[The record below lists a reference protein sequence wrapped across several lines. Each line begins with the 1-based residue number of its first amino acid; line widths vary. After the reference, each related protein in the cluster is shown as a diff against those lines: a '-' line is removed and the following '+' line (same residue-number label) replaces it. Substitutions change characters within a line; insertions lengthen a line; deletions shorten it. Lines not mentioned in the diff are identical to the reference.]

1 MRDFYFWTE
10 KLPPRKAKKCAA
22 HRSTTTT
29 TSRAIRV
36 LGQRSNKKLVA
47 VYVGLDSD
55 GSNRLVN
62 IYIHT
67 IKVELIWE
75 PALNQEFTGF
85 PAKI

>member
-29 TSRAIRV
+29 TRAIRV

-47 VYVGLDSD
+47 VYVVGLYSD
-55 GSNRLVN
+55 GLNRLVN
-62 IYIHT
+62 NIQMLLVY
-67 IKVELIWE
+67 
-75 PALNQEFTGF
+75 
-85 PAKI
+85 

>member
-29 TSRAIRV
+29 TTTTRAIRV

-47 VYVGLDSD
+47 VYVVGLYSD

-62 IYIHT
+62 NIQMLLVY
-67 IKVELIWE
+67 
-75 PALNQEFTGF
+75 
-85 PAKI
+85 